1 MFVKFMFIVC
11 TMTAMHRNGYLRIGE
26 LSRRSGVSV
35 ELLRAWERR
44 YGLLEPARSDGG
56 FRLYSDDDV
65 ERVRTMQAH
74 LGEGLAAA
82 EAARRALAHERETA
96 GPAPSGAVEQ
106 ARQELTEALAS
117 FAEARAHSA
126 FDRVLSALTLD
137 TVLADVVLPY
147 LHELGD
153 SWARGETTIAQEHFA
168 SNIIRGRLLGLARG
182 WGTGVGP
189 HALLACPPGELHD
202 LGLLAFGLALRGRGW
217 RITYLGQDTPLSTV
231 EEHARA
237 LEPDPVVLALA
248 DPTRLEDNLEEL
260 ASLASAV
267 PVSLGGAGAT
277 GELADRTGAALL
289 AGDPISEA
297 DRLMAAHLRR

>member
-1 MFVKFMFIVC
+1 
-11 TMTAMHRNGYLRIGE
+11 MHSESYLRIGE

-44 YGLLEPARSDGG
+44 YGLLEPSRSDGG

-82 EAARRALAHERETA
+82 EAARRALAHERETV
-96 GPAPSGAVEQ
+96 GPVPSGAVEE

-117 FAEARAHSA
+117 FAEARAHA
-126 FDRVLSALTLD
+126 ALDHVLSALTLD

-147 LHELGD
+147 LHDLGE

-168 SNIIRGRLLGLARG
+168 SNVIRGRLLGLARG
-182 WGTGVGP
+182 WGTGGGP
-189 HALLACPPGELHD
+189 HAVLACPPREFHD

-231 EEHARA
+231 QEHARS
-237 LEPDPVVLALA
+237 LHPDLVVLALA
-248 DPTRLEDNLEEL
+248 DSTRLDDGVEEL
-260 ASLASAV
+260 ASLAATV
-267 PVSLGGAGAT
+267 PASLGGAGAT
-277 GELADRTGAALL
+277 AELAERTGATLL

-297 DRLMAAHLRR
+297 DQLMASHTRR

>member
-1 MFVKFMFIVC
+1 MSG
-11 TMTAMHRNGYLRIGE
+11 GYLRIGE

-82 EAARRALAHERETA
+82 EAARRALARESA
-96 GPAPSGAVEQ
+96 GPSSGGAVEQ

-117 FAEARAHSA
+117 FAEAGAHSA
-126 FDRVLSALTLD
+126 FDRVLSSLTLD
-137 TVLADVVLPY
+137 TVLAEVVLPY
-147 LHELGD
+147 LHELGE
-153 SWARGETTIAQEHFA
+153 SWARGDTTVAQEHFA

-182 WGTGVGP
+182 WGAGVGP

-202 LGLLAFGLALRGRGW
+202 LGLLAFGLALRIRGW

-231 EEHARA
+231 EEHVRA
-237 LEPDPVVLALA
+237 LEPDQVVLALA
-248 DPTRLEDNLEEL
+248 DPTRLDGALDKL
-260 ASLASAV
+260 TSLAATV

-277 GELADRTGAALL
+277 VELAERAGARLL
-289 AGDPISEA
+289 ADDPITEA
-297 DRLMAAHLRR
+297 DRFTASRGARR